1 MTTGEIE
8 AGVREVIAQN
18 SRYTADEIVL
28 TDTIDVYI
36 SSTMADR
43 LARKLNLKFPMI
55 DTTEMTNDL
64 FVNINTVQDI
74 IDKIKTYYNIP

>member
-74 IDKIKTYYNIP
+74 IDKIKTYYNIS

>member
-43 LARKLNLKFPMI
+43 LARKLNLKFPMV